1 MAHHAF
7 FKNVNYILLTALSH
21 QASSVGFVPY
31 VAAACYKR
39 LRLKKRKKKLALWEP
54 SRGRRQERRVM
65 TTKRA
70 DWEWDDSKPFYKWLV
85 LFFPSWFNPLMADAV
100 VGRWEDCSNCQEG
113 LEFSG
118 WELMR
123 GRISCRTILWF
134 WILKSNSQAFLILVN
149 ILSNVIAAFF
159 FPTIWKEVSFIKADF
174 GEFIELIFLPFNFYS
189 PLYPPILQG

>member
-70 DWEWDDSKPFYKWLV
+70 DREWDDSKPFYK
-85 LFFPSWFNPLMADAV
+85 
-100 VGRWEDCSNCQEG
+100 
-113 LEFSG
+113 
-118 WELMR
+118 
-123 GRISCRTILWF
+123 
-134 WILKSNSQAFLILVN
+134 
-149 ILSNVIAAFF
+149 
-159 FPTIWKEVSFIKADF
+159 
-174 GEFIELIFLPFNFYS
+174 
-189 PLYPPILQG
+189 